1 MKMNWMRAI
10 TGLFVL
16 WSSTAAGATLT
27 WTANSE
33 PDLAGYRIYQCSIL
47 PCTKSSGTLLTTLG
61 QTTSFNIGTPAIIQ
75 YYFITAHDLAN
86 NESVISSLA
95 TFRPAESPAPPPPV
109 GTVRL
114 TIVGNPA
121 TSAWGVTGTVADT
134 RDVMADIY
142 HDGTLIRTEH
152 SSPYCNFSET
162 SSGCG
167 TGSLGTG
174 PHTVQFVFKL
184 EGTTTELGR
193 ASMTVQEGNSSPPPP
208 PPPPPVGPVSLTIV
222 GNPATSKW
230 GVAGTV
236 ADTRDV
242 MADIY
247 HDGTLIRTEHS
258 LPYCNFSETSNGCGT
273 GSLGTGP
280 HMVQFVFKLEGT
292 TTEIGR
298 ESVTV
303 QEGNPSPPSPPPPP
317 VGPVSLTIVGIPAT
331 GKWGVAG
338 TIMDSRNVM
347 ADVYHDGRHIRTE
360 HRPPYC
366 NFSETSGS
374 CGTGSLGAGP
384 HMVQFVFKLEGTA
397 TEIGRA
403 SVTVQEE

>member
-16 WSSTAAGATLT
+16 WSSAAAGATLT

-61 QTTSFNIGTPAIIQ
+61 RTASFDIGTPATIQ
-75 YYFITAHDLAN
+75 YYFVTAHDLAN

-95 TFRPAESPAPPPPV
+95 TFRPAEVPAPPPPV

-114 TIVGNPA
+114 TIVGDPA

-134 RDVMADIY
+134 RDVMADIFL
-142 HDGTLIRTEH
+142 DGVLHHTDNTA
-152 SSPYCNFSET
+152 PYGFPEDN
-162 SSGCG
+162 G
-167 TGSLGTG
+167 TTAIPARFGNG
-174 PHTVQFVFKL
+174 PHTVLFVFKL
-184 EGTTTELGR
+184 EGTTTELGQ

-208 PPPPPVGPVSLTIV
+208 PPPPEGPVSLTIV
-222 GNPATSKW
+222 GNPATSAW
-230 GVAGTV
+230 GVRGTV

-247 HDGTLIRTEHS
+247 HDGRLIRTEHNP
-258 LPYCNFSETSNGCGT
+258 PYCNFEESFGRCGR
-273 GSLGTGP
+273 GSLGTGL
-280 HMVQFVFKLEGT
+280 HMVEFVFKLEGT

-298 ESVTV
+298 ENVTV
-303 QEGNPSPPSPPPPP
+303 QEGNPSLPPSPPPP
-317 VGPVSLTIVGIPAT
+317 VGPVSLTIVGNPAT
-331 GKWGVAG
+331 GRWGVAG
-338 TIMDSRNVM
+338 TIQDSRNVM
-347 ADVYHDGRHIRTE
+347 ADIYHDGRLVRTE
-360 HRPPYC
+360 HSPPYC
-366 NFSETSGS
+366 NFSDRSGR
-374 CGTGSLGAGP
+374 CGRRSLGAGP
-384 HMVQFVFKLEGTA
+384 HTVQFVFKLEGTA